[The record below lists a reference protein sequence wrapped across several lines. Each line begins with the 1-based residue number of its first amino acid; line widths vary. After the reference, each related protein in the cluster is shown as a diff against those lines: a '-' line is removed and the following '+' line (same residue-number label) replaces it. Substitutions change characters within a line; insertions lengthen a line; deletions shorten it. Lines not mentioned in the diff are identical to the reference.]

1 MVWSED
7 GIGSSVRESFDRAA
21 AELPERVRQ
30 MDEFQH
36 EDEHCLLRLWSA
48 SHARPEHVQRLDRP
62 SAMLAFVGNP
72 TLVGESAASWPALLK
87 DSLVRGAP
95 ALDAVWPPFCA
106 FLRDLAADT
115 LTIAA
120 DRSALQHLY
129 IREDPGGTVWAS
141 TSAFALASLG
151 AELDLEAATE
161 WATAGHFITGRTFF
175 RGVRELACGE
185 VVRLQRGAATTRAT
199 WVPTPHGETTA
210 TAYRERIEEAVAAY
224 SLHEDGL
231 FFELT
236 GGVDSRLLLA
246 ARLRSGARTR
256 TWTVGQPDDV
266 EMRTI
271 EKLRGAA
278 SFEHLLVS
286 PDAGFAAEL
295 PELIDEMHALA
306 DGEANALVYTSLLVA
321 FRELAGIRRTSVTG
335 SNGELARAFYWGA
348 IARGRRQ
355 ESNVRGVVID
365 TLVRKIFRESGG
377 LRSVFRSD
385 LPDPEAPVREAVT
398 DFIQTSPLQTPAA
411 ILDDFYLR
419 TRMRR
424 FAGRNISTTS
434 LFCAQGVPYFAPPV
448 VDVILDLPAAQ
459 KQDGRVVRETI
470 VDLSPRLA
478 AVPLASGDP
487 VPPLSFAH
495 PSRAA
500 RRGTGLGL
508 KAMARY
514 GGRPGRMLAHA
525 PVESMPFRQVAEDT
539 GFREYVGDLLLAS
552 DTRSL
557 CLFDREALRAFVES
571 SLRSG
576 SLSHLGVVLTIELTL
591 RRFGLAV

>member
-1 MVWSED
+1 MVWCDD
-7 GIGSSVRESFDRAA
+7 GIGASLRESFDRAA
-21 AELPERVRQ
+21 AELPARVRE

-36 EDEHCLLRLWSA
+36 EDERCRLRLWSA
-48 SHARPEHVQRLDRP
+48 SHARPEHVQPVNRP
-62 SAMLAFVGNP
+62 PALLAFVGNP

-87 DSLVRGAP
+87 DSLDRGAS

-115 LTIAA
+115 LTIVA
-120 DRSALQHLY
+120 DRGALQHLY
-129 IREDPGGTVWAS
+129 IREDPRGTVWAS

-151 AELDLEAATE
+151 AEFDVDAATE
-161 WATAGHFITGRTFF
+161 WVTAGHFITGRTFF
-175 RGVRELACGE
+175 RGIRQLDCGE
-185 VVRLQRGAATTRAT
+185 VLHLRRGAATTRTT
-199 WVPTPHGETTA
+199 WVPTPRGETTA
-210 TAYRERIEEAVAAY
+210 TAYRETVEEAVGAY
-224 SLHEDGL
+224 SQDEDGL

-236 GGVDSRLLLA
+236 GGIDSRLLLA

-256 TWTVGQPDDV
+256 TWTVGQPGDV
-266 EMRTI
+266 EMRTV
-271 EKLRGAA
+271 EKLKEVGT
-278 SFEHLLVS
+278 FEHLLVS

-306 DGEANALVYTSLLVA
+306 DGEANAIVYTSLLVA
-321 FRELAGIRRTSVTG
+321 FRELAGVRRTSVTG
-335 SNGELARAFYWGA
+335 SNGELARAFYWRA
-348 IARGRRQ
+348 IARGR
-355 ESNVRGVVID
+355 EAGHLRGVVID
-365 TLVRKIFRESGG
+365 TVVRKIFRESGG
-377 LRSVFRSD
+377 LRSVFRPD

-398 DFIQTSPLQTPAA
+398 DFIRTSPLQRPSA

-434 LFCAQGVPYFAPPV
+434 LFCAQGVPYFAPSV
-448 VDVILDLPAAQ
+448 VDVILDLPDAQ
-459 KQDGRVVRETI
+459 KRDGRVVRETI
-470 VDLSPRLA
+470 ATLSTQLA
-478 AVPLASGDP
+478 AVPLASGET
-487 VPPLSFAH
+487 VSPLSLAH
-495 PSRAA
+495 PSRAV

-514 GGRPGRMLAHA
+514 GGRWGRTLARA
-525 PVESMPFRQVAEDT
+525 PVDSMPFRQVAEDT
-539 GFREYVGDLLLAS
+539 RFREYISELLLTN

-557 CLFDREALRAFVES
+557 GLFDREALRTFVDS

-576 SLSHLGVVLTIELTL
+576 SLSPLGIVLTIELTL

>member
-1 MVWSED
+1 MVWSDD
-7 GIGSSVRESFDRAA
+7 GIGAALRESFDRVA

-36 EDEHCLLRLWSA
+36 EDERCLLRLWSA
-48 SHARPEHVQRLDRP
+48 SHARPEHVQRVDRP

-72 TLVGESAASWPALLK
+72 TLVRESAASWPALLK
-87 DSLVRGAP
+87 DSLNRGAA

-106 FLRDLAADT
+106 FLHDLAADT
-115 LTIAA
+115 LTIVA

-129 IREDPGGTVWAS
+129 LREDPRGTVWAS
-141 TSAFALASLG
+141 TSAFSLASLG
-151 AELDLEAATE
+151 AEFDLEAATE

-175 RGVRELACGE
+175 RGVRQLGCGE
-185 VVRLQRGAATTRAT
+185 VIHLRPGAAMTRAN
-199 WVPTPHGETTA
+199 WVPTPHGEATA
-210 TAYRERIEEAVAAY
+210 TAYRETVEEAVGAY
-224 SLHEDGL
+224 SQQEDGL

-236 GGVDSRLLLA
+236 GGIDSRLLLA

-256 TWTVGQPDDV
+256 TWTVGQRDDV
-266 EMRTI
+266 EMRTV
-271 EKLRGAA
+271 EKLRKAA
-278 SFEHLLVS
+278 TFEHLLVS

-295 PELIDEMHALA
+295 PELIDEMHGLA

-335 SNGELARAFYWGA
+335 SNGELARAFYWRA
-348 IARGRRQ
+348 IARGRQ
-355 ESNVRGVVID
+355 ESHVRGVMID
-365 TLVRKIFRESGG
+365 TLVRKIFRDSGG

-398 DFIQTSPLQTPAA
+398 DFIRTSPLQTPSA

-424 FAGRNISTTS
+424 FAGRNISTTN

-448 VDVILDLPAAQ
+448 VDVILDLPAVQ
-459 KQDGRVVRETI
+459 KQDGRVVRDTI
-470 VDLSPRLA
+470 VDLSPQLA
-478 AVPLASGDP
+478 AVPLASGET

-514 GGRPGRMLAHA
+514 GGRWGRMLARA
-525 PVESMPFRQVAEDT
+525 PVDSMPFRQVAEDT
-539 GFREYVGDLLLAS
+539 GFREYVGDLLLTR

-557 CLFDREALRAFVES
+557 CLFDREALRTFVES

-576 SLSHLGVVLTIELTL
+576 SLSPLGIVLTIELTL

>member
-1 MVWSED
+1 
-7 GIGSSVRESFDRAA
+7 
-21 AELPERVRQ
+21 
-30 MDEFQH
+30 
-36 EDEHCLLRLWSA
+36 
-48 SHARPEHVQRLDRP
+48 
-62 SAMLAFVGNP
+62 
-72 TLVGESAASWPALLK
+72 
-87 DSLVRGAP
+87 
-95 ALDAVWPPFCA
+95 
-106 FLRDLAADT
+106 
-115 LTIAA
+115 
-120 DRSALQHLY
+120 
-129 IREDPGGTVWAS
+129 
-141 TSAFALASLG
+141 
-151 AELDLEAATE
+151 
-161 WATAGHFITGRTFF
+161 
-175 RGVRELACGE
+175 
-185 VVRLQRGAATTRAT
+185 
-199 WVPTPHGETTA
+199 
-210 TAYRERIEEAVAAY
+210 
-224 SLHEDGL
+224 
-231 FFELT
+231 
-236 GGVDSRLLLA
+236 
-246 ARLRSGARTR
+246 
-256 TWTVGQPDDV
+256 
-266 EMRTI
+266 MRTI

-278 SFEHLLVS
+278 TFEHLLVS
-286 PDAGFAAEL
+286 PDAGFPAEL

-377 LRSVFRSD
+377 VRSVFRPD
-385 LPDPEAPVREAVT
+385 LPDPEAPVRQATT
-398 DFIQTSPLQTPAA
+398 DFIRASPLQTPSA

-434 LFCAQGVPYFAPPV
+434 LFCAQGVPYFAPPL

-470 VDLSPRLA
+470 VDLSPQLA
-478 AVPLASGDP
+478 AVPLASGET

-514 GGRPGRMLAHA
+514 GGRWGRMLARA
-525 PVESMPFRQVAEDT
+525 PVDSMPFRQVAEDE
-539 GFREYVGDLLLAS
+539 GFREYVGDLLLS
-552 DTRSL
+552 GDTRCL
-557 CLFDREALRAFVES
+557 GLFDREALRTFVQS
-571 SLRSG
+571 SLQSG
-576 SLSHLGVVLTIELTL
+576 SLSPLGLVITIELTL